1 MMKAAMAGA
10 VALSMALNGGADT
23 ASGSAE
29 QADLP
34 TPFQPYEGAVIDF
47 EVLRKG
53 KPFGRHVLT
62 FSDVTETGFKVTTDV
77 DLTVKFGPI
86 TAFKYR
92 LDATETWADGQL
104 IGLSGKSNSD
114 GDKGRVEAINTGGE
128 LVVDSTLF
136 NGALPLSTIPSSHWN
151 ILQVKGDQMLSTET
165 GEVLAIDVETIGTD
179 TVMVGGEPVEATHY
193 RLKSDLAVD
202 LWYDDQNRWVKL
214 IFEARGQKIEYVLSE
229 MY

>member
-1 MMKAAMAGA
+1 MMKSAMAGA
-10 VALSMALNGGADT
+10 VAISMALTGSADT
-23 ASGSAE
+23 ASESVDQTA
-29 QADLP
+29 LP

-62 FSDVTETGFKVTTDV
+62 FKDVTETGFKVTTDV

-104 IGLSGKSNSD
+104 VALSGKSNSD

-165 GEVLAIDVETIGTD
+165 GEVLDIDVETIGMD
-179 TVMVGGEPVEATHY
+179 TVMVGGEAIEATHY
-193 RLKSDLAVD
+193 RLKSDLVVD

-214 IFEARGQKIEYVLSE
+214 IFEARGQEIEYVLSE